1 MTNPTVHPCLRA
13 FAYVVIA
20 LGLLV
25 AAPWSTSASPDPEGP
40 DAQVVP
46 APPAPPAAPPVP
58 PAPPVPREATASTQE
73 PPPPPPPPPVPPA
86 PPTPAAPKPPPPP
99 PPPPPA
105 IAEMKNVR
113 IEITVAEASSDR
125 APVTHTVALTVADR
139 QNGRL
144 RTGGPIKTADGVRQV
159 GWSVDAQPVIA
170 EPSRVFLKLTIEFR
184 HTPDLTDAASDG
196 RLTLSQDVVCESGR
210 RLVVA
215 EPPLS
220 GTSRPAIVSVTATIL
235 P

>member
-1 MTNPTVHPCLRA
+1 MTKPTALPCVRT
-13 FAYVVIA
+13 FAYVALA

-25 AAPWSTSASPDPEGP
+25 ATPWSTSAKPDPEGP
-40 DAQVVP
+40 EAQVVP
-46 APPAPPAAPPVP
+46 APPAPPVPPPVP
-58 PAPPVPREATASTQE
+58 PAPPVPA
-73 PPPPPPPPPVPPA
+73 V
-86 PPTPAAPKPPPPP
+86 PKPPPPP
-99 PPPPPA
+99 PPPPPT

-113 IEITVAEASSDR
+113 IEISVAEASSDR
-125 APVTHTVALTVADR
+125 APVTHTIALTVADR

-144 RTGGPIKTADGVRQV
+144 RTGGPVKTPDGVRQV

-170 EPSRVFLKLTIEFR
+170 EPNRVFLKLTIEFR
-184 HTPDLTDAASDG
+184 HTPDMTDAASDG

-210 RLVVA
+210 RLVIA

-220 GTSRPAIVSVTATIL
+220 GTSRPATVSVTATIL